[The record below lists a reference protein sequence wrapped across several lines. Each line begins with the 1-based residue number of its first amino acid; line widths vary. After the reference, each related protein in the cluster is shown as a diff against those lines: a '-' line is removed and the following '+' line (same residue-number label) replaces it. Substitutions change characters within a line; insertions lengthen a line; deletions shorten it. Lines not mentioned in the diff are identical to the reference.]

1 MTEIFSFWFLLILFL
16 LLLLWKTRSLGDFVA
31 QILKIEGLFHI
42 WKWEQI
48 KIIYEREKCI
58 VLNDLLNNHAS
69 SNINITILHSSI
81 TRLTMEVIIFE
92 LKLSKFSISQTNQ
105 LIGSTMD
112 DLNYI
117 FLFSYIIVVPLKWII
132 LITISIR
139 DIGHNMLR
147 YLHVNSITTWKQLSN
162 AFLAN

>member
-1 MTEIFSFWFLLILFL
+1 M
-16 LLLLWKTRSLGDFVA
+16 
-31 QILKIEGLFHI
+31 HI
-42 WKWEQI
+42 WKREQI
-48 KIIYEREKCI
+48 KIIFEREKYI

-69 SNINITILHSSI
+69 SNITILHSSI
-81 TRLTMEVIIFE
+81 TGLTMEVIIFE
-92 LKLSKFSISQTNQ
+92 LKLSKLSISQTNQ

-147 YLHVNSITTWKQLSN
+147 SLHVNSITTWEQLSN